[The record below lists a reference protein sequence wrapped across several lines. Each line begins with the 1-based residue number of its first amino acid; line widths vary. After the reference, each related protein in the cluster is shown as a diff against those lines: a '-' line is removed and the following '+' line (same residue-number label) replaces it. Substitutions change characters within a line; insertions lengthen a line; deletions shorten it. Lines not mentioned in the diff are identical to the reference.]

1 MCNQEQEKCCQSQS
15 IRILGD
21 LNLTVLLRVFFPFNL
36 EEEFL
41 KKMLQEMMF
50 KWKSVSRNNK
60 ILHTS
65 KAKNVFREMKMD
77 LQLSEPDWICC
88 AY

>member
-1 MCNQEQEKCCQSQS
+1 MLPKSQS

-21 LNLTVLLRVFFPFNL
+21 LNLTALLRVLFFPFNL
-36 EEEFL
+36 KEEFL
-41 KKMLQEMMF
+41 KEDVTGNDVQLING
-50 KWKSVSRNNK
+50 KWKLVSRNNK

-65 KAKNVFREMKMD
+65 KAKNMFRDMKMA

-88 AY
+88 AS